1 MNYNTA
7 IGLKIKELRTSKKFT
22 LKYLSEETN
31 LSIGFLSQLER
42 GMTSVAVDSLAK
54 IAKVLDVNVL
64 DFFDYPDENNNK
76 SCITRSYDR
85 KYTAID
91 SEIIQY
97 TLNKDTFAYDM
108 LPRIQD
114 IMPHKYSEPEEIELY
129 SHEGEEFIYVLE
141 GILTLNVDNT
151 ITDLYP
157 GDCAHIKSTAPH
169 NWSNNTSKIVKIL
182 TVNTPNPFKK

>member
-7 IGLKIKELRTSKKFT
+7 IGLKIKELRTAKKFT

-54 IAKVLDVNVL
+54 IANVLEVNVL
-64 DFFDYPDENNNK
+64 DFFDYPKESNK

-108 LPRIQD
+108 LPRIQE
-114 IMPHKYSEPEEIELY
+114 IMPHKYNDAEDIELY
-129 SHEGEEFIYVLE
+129 SHDGEEFIYVLE

-151 ITDLYP
+151 VTDLYP
-157 GDCAHIKSTAPH
+157 GDSAHIKSTSPH

-182 TVNTPNPFKK
+182 TVNTPNPLKK

>member
-1 MNYNTA
+1 MNYNTT
-7 IGLKIKELRTSKKFT
+7 IGLKIKELRNSKKYT

-42 GMTSVAVDSLAK
+42 GLTSVAVDSLAK
-54 IAKVLDVNVL
+54 IAKVLDINVL
-64 DFFDYPDENNNK
+64 DFFDYPNDSNH
-76 SCITRSYDR
+76 SCITRSYDK
-85 KYTAID
+85 KYTVID

-97 TLNKDTFAYDM
+97 TLNKDTFTYDM
-108 LPRIQD
+108 LPRMQD
-114 IMPHKYSEPEEIELY
+114 IMPHKCNSSEEIELY
-129 SHEGEEFIYVLE
+129 SHEGEEFIYVIE

-169 NWSNNTSKIVKIL
+169 NWSNNTSKVVKIL
-182 TVNTPNPFKK
+182 TVNTPNPLKK

>member
-1 MNYNTA
+1 MNYNA
-7 IGLKIKELRTSKKFT
+7 SIGLKIKELRSAKKFT

-42 GMTSVAVDSLAK
+42 GMTSVAVDSLSK
-54 IAKVLDVNVL
+54 IAKVLEVNVL
-64 DFFDYPDENNNK
+64 DFFDYADEMNK
-76 SCITRSYDR
+76 SCVTKSYDR
-85 KYTAID
+85 KYNVVD

-97 TLNKDTFAYDM
+97 TLNKNTFTYDM
-108 LPRIQD
+108 LPRIQEL
-114 IMPHKYSEPEEIELY
+114 MPHKYKETEDIELY

-141 GILTLNVDNT
+141 GILTLNVDNK

-157 GDCAHIKSTAPH
+157 GDCAHIKSTSLH

-182 TVNTPNPFKK
+182 TVNTPNPLKK

>member
-1 MNYNTA
+1 MNYNTS
-7 IGLKIKELRTSKKFT
+7 IGLKIKELRTEKKFT

-54 IAKVLDVNVL
+54 IAKVLDANVL
-64 DFFDYPDENNNK
+64 DFFDYPDESNK

-85 KYTAID
+85 KYTVID

-108 LPRIQD
+108 LPRIHEV
-114 IMPHKYSEPEEIELY
+114 MPHKYSEPEEIELY

-141 GILTLNVDNT
+141 GILTLNIDNL

-157 GDCAHIKSTAPH
+157 GDSAHIKSESPH
-169 NWSNNTSKIVKIL
+169 NWSNNTSKSVKIL
-182 TVNTPNPFKK
+182 TVNTPNPLKK

>member
-1 MNYNTA
+1 MNYNTS
-7 IGLKIKELRTSKKFT
+7 IGLKIKELRNAKKFT

-54 IAKVLDVNVL
+54 IAKVLEVNVL
-64 DFFDYPDENNNK
+64 DFFDYADENSK

-85 KYTAID
+85 KYTVID

-108 LPRIQD
+108 LPRVQEL
-114 IMPHKYSEPEEIELY
+114 MPHKYKESEDIELY

-141 GILTLNVDNT
+141 GVLTLNVDNT
-151 ITDLYP
+151 VTDLYP
-157 GDCAHIKSTAPH
+157 GDCAHIKSTSPH
-169 NWSNNTSKIVKIL
+169 NWSNNTSKVVKIL
-182 TVNTPNPFKK
+182 TVNNPNPFKK